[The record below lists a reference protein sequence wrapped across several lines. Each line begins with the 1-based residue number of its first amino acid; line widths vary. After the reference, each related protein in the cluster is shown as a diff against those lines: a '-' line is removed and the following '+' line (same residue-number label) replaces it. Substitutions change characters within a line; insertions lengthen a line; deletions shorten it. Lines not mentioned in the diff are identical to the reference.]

1 MKDSTMKI
9 MSSNFMPPLAIL
21 ALSFALAG
29 CGVTPNPE
37 TGTIAAAPK
46 TPATKTFTS
55 FTPALRCMDDLM
67 LAYGK
72 QDITITTAGVK
83 DSTQKAAVG
92 TKEMLINAIN
102 QMSRKSKSFSYIDY
116 DSENLSFFN
125 DAQRASGQAGYK
137 VPSYYIRGAIT
148 QMDDNALE
156 SQVGGSIATPFADLG
171 ISKDQIVSLVS
182 VDMNVGE
189 TVTRQIIADAGSS
202 NTMAVVR
209 AGKSGEGGGKI
220 SSIGVN
226 ISVSLNQAEGLGSAV
241 RALIE
246 LGAIET
252 MGQFTHTPYWKC
264 LQIEKTNPKMREQA
278 RDWYDTMKPDE
289 QITFIQRK
297 LVGANAYTGPI
308 DGRNSQTLTD
318 AIAVYQA
325 KNQLIADGRVG
336 FDLYY
341 NLLDD
346 ENPAASGGTKQAAL
360 TMPKAQLV
368 PLSAKITTDRG
379 DSPSYNAG
387 EILNASVD
395 INRDA
400 FLYCFYQDADGVIA
414 RLFPNR
420 YQGADPFVRSRRIVL
435 SADKQS
441 VKIRFDRGGA
451 KERMAC
457 YASESDL
464 ILSPEL
470 KEKELVPLSV
480 KSMSELA
487 GKLRQSNPALV
498 ESVVEVTVH

>member
-1 MKDSTMKI
+1 
-9 MSSNFMPPLAIL
+9 MSFKNMLPITALAI
-21 ALSFALAG
+21 AG
-29 CGVTPNPE
+29 LLTGCVMPNPE
-37 TGTIAAAPK
+37 TANIAAGPK
-46 TPATKTFTS
+46 TPASKTFTS
-55 FTPALRCMDDLM
+55 FTPALRCMDDLLM
-67 LAYGK
+67 AYGK

-102 QMSRKSKSFSYIDY
+102 QMSRKSKAFSYIDY
-116 DSENLSFFN
+116 DPENMSFFS

-148 QMDDNALE
+148 QIDDNALE
-156 SQVGGSIATPFADLG
+156 SQAGASIATPFADFG
-171 ISKDQIVSLVS
+171 ISRDQIVSLVS
-182 VDMNVGE
+182 VDLNLGE
-189 TVTRQIIADAGSS
+189 TVSRQIIADAGSS

-220 SSIGVN
+220 DKVGIN
-226 ISVSLNQAEGLGSAV
+226 ISVSLNQAEGLGAAV

-252 MGQFTHTPYWKC
+252 FGQFTHTPYWKC

-278 RDWYDTMKPDE
+278 RDWYDTMKPSE

-297 LVGANAYTGPI
+297 LAGAGAYAGPI
-308 DGRNSQTLTD
+308 DGLPSTMLTD
-318 AIAVYQA
+318 TIANYQA
-325 KNQLIADGRVG
+325 HNQLIADGRMS

-341 NLLDD
+341 SLLDD
-346 ENPAASGGTKQAAL
+346 ENPSAPGGAQQAAM

-368 PLSAKITTDRG
+368 PLTAKVITDRG
-379 DSPSYNAG
+379 ETPSYSAG
-387 EILNASVD
+387 DILQASVD

-420 YQGADPFVRSRRIVL
+420 YQSPDPYVRSRRIVL
-435 SADKQS
+435 SSDKQT
-441 VKIRFDRGGA
+441 VKVRFDRSGS
-451 KERMAC
+451 KERVAC

-464 ILSPEL
+464 ILPPEL
-470 KEKELVPLSV
+470 KEKELVALPI
-480 KSMSELA
+480 KSLSELA
-487 GKLRQSNPALV
+487 GKLRKSNSALV
-498 ESVVEVTVH
+498 ESAVEISVR